1 MAAEKS
7 LAIVLRT
14 IEFSET
20 SVVATLFTRDFGKI
34 SALAKGARR
43 PKGPFESALDLLA
56 VVRIVF
62 LRKSGDS
69 LDLLTEAK
77 LERRFRGAT
86 RDLSRLYAGYYV
98 AELLIELTDAGDPHA
113 DLFSAADAALAKLEG
128 KDGVEATVLDFE
140 LTALRLLG
148 HLPSL
153 HECVGCGN
161 PVEAAGRV
169 AFGLVAGGVLCT
181 TCRPGQRQVV
191 SISAPALVAMRKL
204 TDESRDPNELV
215 ELESRVK
222 GELRGILSGYL
233 AHLLGHKPKMH
244 DYLKTLA

>member
-1 MAAEKS
+1 MSAEKS

-20 SVVATLFTRDFGKI
+20 SVVATLFTEKFGKI

-62 LRKSGDS
+62 LHKSSGA

-77 LERRFRGAT
+77 LERRFRAAA

-98 AELLIELTDAGDPHA
+98 AELLTELTDEGDPHA
-113 DLFSAADAALAKLEG
+113 DLFSAADAALLRLDEG
-128 KDGVEATVLDFE
+128 APVAPTVLDFE

-153 HECVGCGN
+153 HDCVGCGSR
-161 PVEAAGRV
+161 VEAMGRV
-169 AFGLVAGGVLCT
+169 AFGLVVGGVLCSN
-181 TCRPGQRQVV
+181 CRPGQRQVV
-191 SISAPALVAMRKL
+191 SISAPGLVAMRKL
-204 TDESRDPNELV
+204 TDENDNV
-215 ELESRVK
+215 ELTELEPKVR
-222 GELRGILSGYL
+222 GELRGILSSYL

>member
-20 SVVATLFTRDFGKI
+20 SVVATLFTERFGKI

-62 LRKSGDS
+62 LHKSSGA

-77 LERRFRGAT
+77 LERRFRAAA

-98 AELLIELTDAGDPHA
+98 AELLTELTDEGDPHA
-113 DLFSAADAALAKLEG
+113 DLFSAADRTLVRLDEG
-128 KDGVEATVLDFE
+128 APVAPTVLDFE
-140 LTALRLLG
+140 LTALKLLG

-153 HECVGCGN
+153 HDCVGCGN
-161 PVEAAGRV
+161 PVEAVSRV
-169 AFGLVAGGVLCT
+169 AFGLVVGGVLCSD
-181 TCRPGQRQVV
+181 CRPGQRQVV
-191 SISAPALVAMRKL
+191 SISAPALVAMRRL
-204 TDESRDPNELV
+204 TEETGHGELA
-215 ELESRVK
+215 ELEPKVRR
-222 GELRGILSGYL
+222 ELRGILSGYL

-244 DYLKTLA
+244 DYLKTLV